1 MLKVTE
7 SLLRRVIMELVENAA
22 PIENQFSAEEFAELR
37 GCKSVEEFVDF
48 VTELWSEGE
57 GLSLYHDDII
67 CYVYV
72 ASQKLLYY
80 GNIKPGTDEPK
91 VDPKKDSKG
100 KKVKGSNV
108 FFTSLLALL
117 VLLSSMPIQYVSAA
131 GYFSGSLKEDSTVYP
146 GISTVDFYV
155 SGEKSPMNTRLS
167 TVESDEYTAT
177 AYTFGDPRMIQDQS
191 SVSLIS
197 LPRSVTEGYLF
208 ALLAFPQK
216 FNTTDVNKTF
226 GIQATDAQV
235 KAATQLSVW
244 AYGSSLQLSY
254 QIDVNS
260 VNDATVRALSN
271 AINGWASDQ
280 IKALPATKKM
290 ADYLFPFYEPKL
302 ATSSA
307 KMNRTDTTATFGP
320 YTITGQS
327 GSIYTAHVPGGAIV
341 DSTAKAMT
349 QVTSG
354 QQFFV
359 SYPSTY
365 AGSQAITFTGVQRRY
380 SVNYGK
386 DRVWIDKAPENVEV
400 KFQLNTAAGSKGMIE
415 ITTVDAITQQPLQGV
430 SVQISNSSPITTVT
444 TNDQGKAEFSGD
456 VGDYTL
462 TFTTSQGYI
471 QPDPK
476 QVRIGFSGDV
486 QIANIPVAWS
496 QAIANFHAV
505 DAQTL
510 APAGS
515 SEAFIYDTKG
525 KPIKRIAIK
534 DGVVNGITLPAG
546 SYNLVQY
553 KSSGAY
559 GINTGTSFE
568 VVAGKVTDVTVT
580 QVPNVQPATVTVTN
594 AVSTDTWIYT
604 FSLNQKTLFQIK
616 GYNSVV
622 LNLPVGSYTVRAQK
636 DDGSATTPD
645 KNFSPTVTT
654 PTSVSLEQEVGTET
668 VSFNLVDTLKELP
681 IPNVVL
687 GLFDEKH
694 NLLSSQTADVNGVA
708 TFKNVKKL
716 SVYFVNV
723 LAAPSDVSGYSA
735 DGNRFLGASKTIK
748 LHLYSLAEIQQKT
761 SADTL
766 YRVANVAYSGATYTY
781 PKVEVIT
788 PTPEP
793 KRKKFLGIF

>member
-1 MLKVTE
+1 
-7 SLLRRVIMELVENAA
+7 MELIENAA

-37 GCKSVEEFVDF
+37 GCRSAEQFVDF

-57 GLSLYHDDII
+57 GLSVYFDDSI
-67 CYVYV
+67 CYVFV
-72 ASQKLLYY
+72 PSQKLLYY
-80 GNIKPGTDEPK
+80 GRIEPPTDKPEDKTK
-91 VDPKKDSKG
+91 SDPEG

-108 FFTSLLALL
+108 FLTSLLALF
-117 VLLSSMPIQYVSAA
+117 VLLYSLPLQYANAA
-131 GYFSGSLKEDSTVYP
+131 GYFSGSMKEDSTVYP

-155 SGEKSPMNTRLS
+155 SGEKSSLNTRLS
-167 TVESDEYTAT
+167 TVESDEYTTT
-177 AYTFGDPRMIQDQS
+177 AYTFGDPRSIQDQS
-191 SVSLIS
+191 SVSLTS
-197 LPRSVTEGYLF
+197 LPRSVNEGYLF
-208 ALLAFPQK
+208 SLLSFPQK
-216 FNTTDVNKTF
+216 FTTADVNKTF

-244 AYGSSLQLSY
+244 TYASSLQLSY

-260 VNDATVRALSN
+260 VNDTTVRALST

-280 IKALPATKKM
+280 VKALPATKKM
-290 ADYLFPFYEPKL
+290 ADYLFPFYDPKL
-302 ATSSA
+302 DTSKA

-327 GSIYTAHVPGGAIV
+327 GTVYTANVPGGAIV

-359 SYPSTY
+359 SYPTTY
-365 AGSQAITFTGVQRRY
+365 TGSQEVSFKGVQYRY
-380 SVNYGK
+380 SVDYGK
-386 DRVWIDKAPENVEV
+386 DRVWIDRAPEDVEV
-400 KFQLNTAAGSKGMIE
+400 KFQLNSASGSKGMIQ
-415 ITTVDAITQQPLQGV
+415 ITTTDAITNQPLAGV
-430 SVQISNSSPITTVT
+430 SVQISNSSPITTLT
-444 TNDQGKAEFSGD
+444 TDAQGKAQFSGD

-462 TFTTSQGYI
+462 SFTTAQGYI
-471 QPDPK
+471 APDPK
-476 QVRIGFSGDV
+476 SVTISFSGDV
-486 QIANIPVAWS
+486 QVVNIPVAWS

-515 SEAFIYDTKG
+515 SEAFIYDSTG
-525 KPIKRIAIK
+525 KPVKRIAIK

-553 KSSGAY
+553 KSSGSY
-559 GINTGTSFE
+559 GLNTGTPFE
-568 VVAGKVTDVTVT
+568 VTAGKVTDVTIT
-580 QVPNVQPATVTVTN
+580 QVPNVQPTTVTVAN
-594 AVSTDTWIYT
+594 AASTDVWVYT
-604 FSLNQKTLFQIK
+604 FSLNQKTIFQIK
-616 GYNSVV
+616 SYNSIV
-622 LNLPVGSYTVRAQK
+622 LNFPSGSYSVRAQK

-645 KNFSPTVTT
+645 KNFSPTVAT
-654 PTSVSLEQEVGTET
+654 PTSVSLDQEIGTET
-668 VSFNLVDTLKELP
+668 VTFNLVDTIKEQA

-694 NLLSSQTADVNGVA
+694 NLITYQTADVNGVV
-708 TFKNVKKL
+708 TFKNVKKY
-716 SVYFVNV
+716 SIYFVNV

-735 DGNRFLGASKTIK
+735 DGNRFLGASKTFK

-761 SADTL
+761 STDTI
-766 YRVANVAYSGATYTY
+766 YRVANVSYSGATYTY
-781 PKVEVIT
+781 PKVEVPA